1 MKSQLNHGEIDLSA
15 DSPVLTCKI
24 FFQNTVYQKT
34 MSDSDDIEK
43 HIKIALPVLIFS
55 KHNQKKR

>member
-1 MKSQLNHGEIDLSA
+1 MKSQLHHGEIDLSA

-24 FFQNTVYQKT
+24 FFSEYSLPKT

>member
-1 MKSQLNHGEIDLSA
+1 
-15 DSPVLTCKI
+15 
-24 FFQNTVYQKT
+24 

-55 KHNQKKR
+55 KHNQRKDNTP

>member
-1 MKSQLNHGEIDLSA
+1 
-15 DSPVLTCKI
+15 
-24 FFQNTVYQKT
+24 

-55 KHNQKKR
+55 KHNQKKRSYTMKSQLNHGEIDLSADSQY